1 MNIVREITLLR
12 QAVKRLKPSPGK
24 GIAIEETPA
33 GTRISLLESS
43 AGSGGSSAWHGM
55 FELVDASAEIEGE
68 VVYQVKVINGA
79 DEESELCG
87 IAHINRQPFEVAVAI
102 LAVAD
107 TYTAE
112 AHCYIYL
119 KFTPPVEGETPVSAT
134 VVVSQ
139 EALLQESTDT
149 VVWHL
154 IGQVWV
160 EDGML
165 RIEQDHIPGNAYIE
179 WYGPCLGL
187 LEESDD

>member
-43 AGSGGSSAWHGM
+43 AGSGGASAWHGM
-55 FELVDASAEIEGE
+55 FELVDASEEIDGE
-68 VVYQVKVINGA
+68 FVHQVKILNGA
-79 DEESELCG
+79 DEESACCG
-87 IAHINRQPFEVAVAI
+87 IAHINRQPFDVAVATFQI
-102 LAVAD
+102 
-107 TYTAE
+107 T

-119 KFTPPVEGETPVSAT
+119 KFTAPVEGETPVPAAVTAT
-134 VVVSQ
+134 Q
-139 EALLQESTDT
+139 EAALQESTDT
-149 VVWHL
+149 IVWHL
-154 IGQVWV
+154 IGQAWI
-160 EDGML
+160 EDDLL